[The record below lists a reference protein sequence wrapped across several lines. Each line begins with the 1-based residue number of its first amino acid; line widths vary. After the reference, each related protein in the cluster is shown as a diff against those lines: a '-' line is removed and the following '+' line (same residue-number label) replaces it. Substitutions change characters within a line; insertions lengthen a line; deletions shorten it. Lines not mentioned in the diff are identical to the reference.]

1 MIKWPFSIRP
11 QAINA
16 GLLLAGLCLTAC
28 TTLKPVEKPV
38 ETALAPVENTFW
50 DEIDSVRQERDWYY
64 LLNTGPE
71 GLEWRLRAIDSA
83 SQSIDLQTF
92 LWMWDESGSLV
103 LRHLLEAADRGVRV
117 RLLLDDT
124 FLNTHSD
131 IVWDLG
137 HHTNVE
143 YRIYNPFKRRRE
155 NFAMRQLINLGEF
168 GRLDHRMH
176 NKAMIVDN
184 RAAIVGGRNLADEYF
199 GSHEEANFRDIE
211 VLTAG
216 PGVLGL
222 SDLFDEF
229 WNNPWTFPLEAIMTE
244 QPAGMDRESFE
255 TWIYGEISA
264 GLEES
269 RDERL
274 VRWMEA
280 ARQADPGSAVLL
292 ADHPARDNPADHDE
306 LPDQLAIE
314 LNEWFGRAEKEL
326 ILVSAY
332 LIPTPELEAAIEA
345 AENRGVRVRIL
356 TNSLRSNNHVAAHSA
371 YRHHIHSLLGHGAEV
386 HEVRAL
392 AKDRGTYIRHPVEE
406 KELGLHAKLVLID
419 DNLTFIGSANLDPRS
434 LRLNT
439 EMGLLIESPSL
450 NTRVR
455 EVLDL
460 DFLLRNAW
468 HLEVG
473 PDGQVIW
480 KSDEEVLETQPA
492 ASAFQKLEDW
502 FLGILPIEGEM

>member
-1 MIKWPFSIRP
+1 MTKQDTTPFRPLYCAALLIGSIF
-11 QAINA
+11 
-16 GLLLAGLCLTAC
+16 LTAC
-28 TTLKPVEKPV
+28 TTLQPVDKAE
-38 ETALAPVENTFW
+38 ETALGPVENRFW
-50 DEIDSVRQERDWYY
+50 EEVDAVRPGSDWYY

-71 GLEWRLRAIDSA
+71 ALEWRLRAIDSA
-83 SQSIDLQTF
+83 TESVDLQTF

-124 FLNTHSD
+124 FLNNHSD
-131 IVWDLG
+131 IIWDLA
-137 HHTNVE
+137 HHANVE

-155 NFAMRQLINLGEF
+155 SFAMRQLINLGEF

-176 NKAMIVDN
+176 NKALIVDN

-199 GSHEEANFRDIE
+199 GSHEAANFRDME
-211 VLTAG
+211 LLTAG
-216 PGVLGL
+216 PGVLQL
-222 SDLFDEF
+222 SGLFDEF
-229 WNNPWTFPLEAIMTE
+229 WNNPWTFPLEAILTE
-244 QPAGMDRESFE
+244 QPAGMDAEAFQE
-255 TWIYGEISA
+255 WIYDQVSP
-264 GLEES
+264 GLAETGP
-269 RDERL
+269 ERL
-274 VRWMEA
+274 ARWLEV
-280 ARQADPGSAVLL
+280 ARLADAGSAVLL
-292 ADHPARDNPADHDE
+292 ADHPARNNPADHEE
-306 LPDQLAIE
+306 LPDQLAVE
-314 LNEWFGRAEKEL
+314 LKAWFDRAGKEL

-345 AENRGVRVRIL
+345 AEDRGVRVRIL

-371 YRHHIHSLLGHGAEV
+371 YRHHIHRLLGHGAEV

-392 AKDRGTYIRHPVEE
+392 AKDRDAYIRHPVGE

-419 DNLTFIGSANLDPRS
+419 DDVTFIGSANLDPRS

-439 EMGLLIESPSL
+439 EMGLLVESPSL
-450 NTRVR
+450 NARVR

-460 DFLLRNAW
+460 DFQLRNAW
-468 HLEVG
+468 YLELG
-473 PDGQVIW
+473 PDGQVVW
-480 KSDEEVLETQPA
+480 KSDDEVLQAQPA